1 MQETPLHFKTISE
14 VASLI
19 ESKQLSPVELT
30 ETMLARIDSVDGR
43 FKSYATVIA
52 DQAMAAARPRGV
64 R

>member
-30 ETMLARIDSVDGR
+30 ETMLARSDSVDGR
-43 FKSYATVIA
+43 CKS
-52 DQAMAAARPRGV
+52 
-64 R
+64 